1 MRVRDPL
8 GREQVVSRKAFDLF
22 YADRGWAK
30 VR

>member
-8 GREQVVSRKAFDLF
+8 GREQVVSRKAFGLF